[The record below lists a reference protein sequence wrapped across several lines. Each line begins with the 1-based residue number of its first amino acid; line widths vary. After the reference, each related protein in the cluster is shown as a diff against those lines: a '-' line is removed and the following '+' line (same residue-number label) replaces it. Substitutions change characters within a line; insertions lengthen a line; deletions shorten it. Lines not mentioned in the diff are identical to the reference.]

1 MTSTHVIHEIKPVY
15 DKNSR
20 VLLLGTMPSPK
31 SRETGFFYGHPQNRF
46 WKVLAT
52 LFDEPIP
59 ETIEEKCDLCLRH
72 RIALWDVLSSCDI
85 EGASDASIKNAKPN
99 DLAQIL
105 NAAPVQAVFTTGTKA
120 GQLYKKLCEPVTSI
134 PCTVLPSTSPAN
146 SRVSLAELCTTYKQ
160 ALSPYLE
167 FDPKYP
173 VLDVPEVVRLEQSI
187 ASSGTSL
194 YTLMHRAGRFLA
206 YEAKKY
212 LEQKSDYRGPECNRT
227 KNGEPE
233 WSETNH
239 NEPEHGKTASGQNQ
253 FRAIT
258 SNQLHT
264 ATPNQLHTATPTQLY
279 VSILC
284 GHGNNGGDGWVAA
297 VYLAKAGYHVD
308 LISSVSAQK
317 IKAEPA
323 HTTACEIESRIE
335 CIIKRETNYNTECK
349 PEREAEYEIEHEA
362 EYRVERETEY
372 RVERETECK
381 IEYKVEHEA
390 EHETKQEIEHKNKYK
405 VGRKI
410 AASPKNNQT
419 IHLLI
424 NPTNEEVEASLSKAD
439 LIIDAILGT
448 GFSGDT
454 VREPFATWIEL
465 ANQQKVREKA
475 HEKIR
480 DTEHLACST
489 HNARII
495 AADVASG
502 FSAQTGIAAKPCIR
516 ADHTV
521 TMITL
526 KTGLVQ
532 PNAKTYCGTIRV
544 APLADFD
551 L

>member
-1 MTSTHVIHEIKPVY
+1 MTSTHVIHEIEPVY

-46 WKVLAT
+46 WKVLAL
-52 LFDEPIP
+52 LFDEPTP
-59 ETIEEKCDLCLRH
+59 ETIEEKRDLCLRH
-72 RIALWDVLSSCDI
+72 HIALWDVVSSCDI

-105 NAAPVQAVFTTGTKA
+105 NAAPIQAVFTTGTKA
-120 GQLYKKLCEPVTSI
+120 GQLYKKLCEPVTSV

-160 ALSPYLE
+160 ALSPYLDFNPE
-167 FDPKYP
+167 YP
-173 VLDVPEVVRLEQSI
+173 VLDVPEVVRLERSI

-212 LEQKSDYRGPECNRT
+212 FEQKSDCRESDRKITKPKESECNRT
-227 KNGEPE
+227 KHNEFGC
-233 WSETNH
+233 SETNR
-239 NEPEHGKTASGQNQ
+239 NEAERSKTASGQNQ
-253 FRAIT
+253 FPTIK
-258 SNQLHT
+258 
-264 ATPNQLHTATPTQLY
+264 PNQLH

-297 VYLAKAGYHVD
+297 DYLAKAGYHVD
-308 LISSVSAQK
+308 LISSVSAQE

-323 HTTACEIESRIE
+323 HTTACEIEHG
-335 CIIKRETNYNTECK
+335 IKC
-349 PEREAEYEIEHEA
+349 EIEHEA
-362 EYRVERETEY
+362 EY

-390 EHETKQEIEHKNKYK
+390 EHETKQEIENNNKYK
-405 VGRKI
+405 AGRKI
-410 AASPKNNQT
+410 AASPKSKQA

-454 VREPFATWIEL
+454 VREPFSSWIEL

-475 HEKIR
+475 R
-480 DTEHLACST
+480 NTDQPTSNT
-489 HNARII
+489 RNSRII

-502 FSAQTGIAAKPCIR
+502 FSAQTGTAAKPCIV

-532 PNAKTYCGTIRV
+532 PSAKTYCGTIRV
-544 APLADFD
+544 APLAVFD

>member
-1 MTSTHVIHEIKPVY
+1 MTSTHVIHEIEPVY

-46 WKVLAT
+46 WKVLAI
-52 LFDEPIP
+52 LFDEPTP
-59 ETIEEKCDLCLRH
+59 ETVEEKRDLCLRH
-72 RIALWDVLSSCDI
+72 HIALWDVVESCDI

-99 DLAQIL
+99 DLARIL
-105 NAAPVQAVFTTGTKA
+105 NAAPIQAVFTTGTKA

-146 SRVSLAELCTTYKQ
+146 SRVSLPELCTAYKQ

-167 FDPKYP
+167 FDPEYP

-212 LEQKSDYRGPECNRT
+212 LEQESCHRESEHNGTTHNKS
-227 KNGEPE
+227 E
-233 WSETNH
+233 WSETNR
-239 NEPEHGKTASGQNQ
+239 NEPERDEAASDQNQ
-253 FRAIT
+253 F
-258 SNQLHT
+258 HT
-264 ATPNQLHTATPTQLY
+264 PMPNQLH

-297 VYLAKAGYHVD
+297 DYLAKAGYHVD
-308 LISSVSAQK
+308 LISSVSAQE

-323 HTTACEIESRIE
+323 HTTACEIEREIE
-335 CIIKRETNYNTECK
+335 CDIKHEIDCNTE
-349 PEREAEYEIEHEA
+349 REIKCEIE
-362 EYRVERETEY
+362 RDSER
-372 RVERETECK
+372 K
-381 IEYKVEHEA
+381 IKGKA
-390 EHETKQEIEHKNKYK
+390 
-405 VGRKI
+405 GRKTI
-410 AASPKNNQT
+410 TSPKDKQT

-454 VREPFATWIEL
+454 VREPFSTWIEL

-475 HEKIR
+475 R
-480 DTEHLACST
+480 NTDQPTSNT
-489 HNARII
+489 RNSRII

-502 FSAQTGIAAKPCIR
+502 FSAQTGTAAKPCIV

-532 PNAKTYCGTIRV
+532 PSAKTYCGTIRV
-544 APLADFD
+544 APLAVFD

>member
-1 MTSTHVIHEIKPVY
+1 MTSTHVIHEIEPVY

-46 WKVLAT
+46 WKVLAI
-52 LFDEPIP
+52 LFDEPTP
-59 ETIEEKCDLCLRH
+59 ETVEEKRDLCLRH
-72 RIALWDVLSSCDI
+72 HIALWDVVESCDI
-85 EGASDASIKNAKPN
+85 EGSSDASIKNAKPN
-99 DLAQIL
+99 DLARIL
-105 NAAPVQAVFTTGTKA
+105 NAAPIQAVFTTGTKA

-146 SRVSLAELCTTYKQ
+146 SRVSLPELCTAYKQ

-167 FDPKYP
+167 FDPEYP

-212 LEQKSDYRGPECNRT
+212 LEQESCHRESEHNGTTHNKS
-227 KNGEPE
+227 E
-233 WSETNH
+233 WSETNR
-239 NEPEHGKTASGQNQ
+239 NEPERDEAASDQNQ
-253 FRAIT
+253 F
-258 SNQLHT
+258 HT
-264 ATPNQLHTATPTQLY
+264 PMPNQLH

-297 VYLAKAGYHVD
+297 DYLAKAGYHVD
-308 LISSVSAQK
+308 LISSVSAQE

-323 HTTACEIESRIE
+323 HTTACEIEREIE
-335 CIIKRETNYNTECK
+335 CDIKHEIDCNTE
-349 PEREAEYEIEHEA
+349 REIKCEIE
-362 EYRVERETEY
+362 RDSER
-372 RVERETECK
+372 K
-381 IEYKVEHEA
+381 IKGKA
-390 EHETKQEIEHKNKYK
+390 
-405 VGRKI
+405 GRKTI
-410 AASPKNNQT
+410 TSPKSKQA
-419 IHLLI
+419 IRLLI

-454 VREPFATWIEL
+454 VREPFSTWITL
-465 ANQQKVREKA
+465 TNQQKAREEVCNTNPT
-475 HEKIR
+475 HSTR
-480 DTEHLACST
+480 NAC
-489 HNARII
+489 II

-502 FSAQTGIAAKPCIR
+502 FSAQIGTAATPCIV

-544 APLADFD
+544 APLALFD

>member
-15 DKNSR
+15 NKNSR

-46 WKVLAT
+46 WKVLAL
-52 LFDEPIP
+52 LFDEPTP
-59 ETIEEKCDLCLRH
+59 ETIEEKRDLCLRH
-72 RIALWDVLSSCDI
+72 HIALWDVVSSCDI

-105 NAAPVQAVFTTGTKA
+105 NAAPIQAVFTTGTKA
-120 GQLYKKLCEPVTSI
+120 GQLYKKLCEPVTSV

-146 SRVSLAELCTTYKQ
+146 SRVSLSELCTTYKQ
-160 ALSPYLE
+160 ALSPYLDFNPE
-167 FDPKYP
+167 YP
-173 VLDVPEVVRLEQSI
+173 VLDVPEVVRLERSI

-212 LEQKSDYRGPECNRT
+212 FEQKSDCRESDRKITKPKESECNRT
-227 KNGEPE
+227 K
-233 WSETNH
+233 H
-239 NEPEHGKTASGQNQ
+239 NEFGCSEANRNEAERSKTASGQNQ
-253 FRAIT
+253 FPTIK
-258 SNQLHT
+258 
-264 ATPNQLHTATPTQLY
+264 PNQLH

-297 VYLAKAGYHVD
+297 DYLAKAGYHVD
-308 LISSVSAQK
+308 LISSVSAQE

-323 HTTACEIESRIE
+323 HTTACEIEHG
-335 CIIKRETNYNTECK
+335 IKC
-349 PEREAEYEIEHEA
+349 EIEHEA
-362 EYRVERETEY
+362 EY

-390 EHETKQEIEHKNKYK
+390 EHETKQEIEHNSKYK
-405 VGRKI
+405 AGRKI
-410 AASPKNNQT
+410 AASPKSKQT

-454 VREPFATWIEL
+454 VREPFSTWIEL

-475 HEKIR
+475 R
-480 DTEHLACST
+480 NTDQPTSNT
-489 HNARII
+489 RNSRII

-502 FSAQTGIAAKPCIR
+502 FSAQTGTAAKPCIV

-532 PNAKTYCGTIRV
+532 PSAKTYCGTIRV
-544 APLADFD
+544 APLAVFD

>member
-1 MTSTHVIHEIKPVY
+1 MTSTHVIHEIEPVY

-46 WKVLAT
+46 WKVLAL
-52 LFDEPIP
+52 LFDEPTP
-59 ETIEEKCDLCLRH
+59 ETIEEKRDLCLRH
-72 RIALWDVLSSCDI
+72 HIALWDVVSSCDI

-105 NAAPVQAVFTTGTKA
+105 NAAPIQAVFTTGTKA

-146 SRVSLAELCTTYKQ
+146 SRVSLSELCTTYKQ

-167 FDPKYP
+167 FDSKYP

-212 LEQKSDYRGPECNRT
+212 LEQKSDCRESDRNIT
-227 KNGEPE
+227 KPKESDC
-233 WSETNH
+233 SEINH
-239 NEPEHGKTASGQNQ
+239 NEPERSKAASGQNQ
-253 FRAIT
+253 FLTIK
-258 SNQLHT
+258 
-264 ATPNQLHTATPTQLY
+264 PNQLH

-297 VYLAKAGYHVD
+297 DYLAKAGYHVD
-308 LISSVSAQK
+308 LISSVSAQE

-323 HTTACEIESRIE
+323 HTTACEIEHE
-335 CIIKRETNYNTECK
+335 IKC
-349 PEREAEYEIEHEA
+349 EIKH
-362 EYRVERETEY
+362 ETEY
-372 RVERETECK
+372 GVERKAECE
-381 IEYKVEHEA
+381 IDYKVEHKTG
-390 EHETKQEIEHKNKYK
+390 HETKQEIEHKSKYK
-405 VGRKI
+405 AGRKI
-410 AASPKNNQT
+410 AASPKSKQT

-424 NPTNEEVEASLSKAD
+424 NPTNEEVKASLSKAD

-454 VREPFATWIEL
+454 VREPFSTWIEL
-465 ANQQKVREKA
+465 ANQQKVREEV
-475 HEKIR
+475 HEKLHNTDHR
-480 DTEHLACST
+480 TCSIQ
-489 HNARII
+489 NARII

-502 FSAQTGIAAKPCIR
+502 FSAQTGKAAKPCIV

-532 PNAKTYCGTIRV
+532 PSAKTYCGTIRV
-544 APLADFD
+544 APLAVFD

>member
-15 DKNSR
+15 NKNSR

-46 WKVLAT
+46 WKVLAL
-52 LFDEPIP
+52 LFDEPTP
-59 ETIEEKCDLCLRH
+59 ETIEEKRDLCLRH
-72 RIALWDVLSSCDI
+72 HIALWDVVSSCDI

-105 NAAPVQAVFTTGTKA
+105 NAAPIQAVFTTGTKA
-120 GQLYKKLCEPVTSI
+120 GQLYKKLCEPSTSI

-160 ALSPYLE
+160 ALSPYLDFNPE
-167 FDPKYP
+167 YP

-212 LEQKSDYRGPECNRT
+212 LEQKYDCRESDRNIAKPKESECNRT
-227 KNGEPE
+227 KHNEFGC
-233 WSETNH
+233 SETNR
-239 NEPEHGKTASGQNQ
+239 NEAERSKTASGQNQ
-253 FRAIT
+253 FYT
-258 SNQLHT
+258 P
-264 ATPNQLHTATPTQLY
+264 TPNQLH

-297 VYLAKAGYHVD
+297 DYLAKAGYHVD
-308 LISSVSAQK
+308 LISSVSAQE

-323 HTTACEIESRIE
+323 HTTACEIEHG
-335 CIIKRETNYNTECK
+335 IKC
-349 PEREAEYEIEHEA
+349 EIEHE
-362 EYRVERETEY
+362 TE
-372 RVERETECK
+372 
-381 IEYKVEHEA
+381 
-390 EHETKQEIEHKNKYK
+390 
-405 VGRKI
+405 RKI
-410 AASPKNNQT
+410 TASPKNNQT

-502 FSAQTGIAAKPCIR
+502 FSAQTGTAAKPCIR

>member
-1 MTSTHVIHEIKPVY
+1 MTSTHVIHEIEPVY

-46 WKVLAT
+46 WKVLAM
-52 LFDEPIP
+52 LFDEPTP
-59 ETIEEKCDLCLRH
+59 ETVEEKRDLCLRH
-72 RIALWDVLSSCDI
+72 HIALWDVVESCDI

-99 DLAQIL
+99 DLTRIL
-105 NAAPVQAVFTTGTKA
+105 NTAPIQAVFTTGTKA

-146 SRVSLAELCTTYKQ
+146 SRVSLPELYTAYKQ

-212 LEQKSDYRGPECNRT
+212 LEQESCYRESEHNGTTHNKS
-227 KNGEPE
+227 E
-233 WSETNH
+233 WSETNR
-239 NEPEHGKTASGQNQ
+239 NEPERDEAASDQNQ
-253 FRAIT
+253 F
-258 SNQLHT
+258 HT
-264 ATPNQLHTATPTQLY
+264 PMPNQLH

-297 VYLAKAGYHVD
+297 DYLAKAGYHVD
-308 LISSVSAQK
+308 LISSVSAQE

-323 HTTACEIESRIE
+323 HTTACEIEREIE
-335 CIIKRETNYNTECK
+335 CDIKHENDCNTE
-349 PEREAEYEIEHEA
+349 REIKCEIE
-362 EYRVERETEY
+362 RDSERNI
-372 RVERETECK
+372 K
-381 IEYKVEHEA
+381 GKA
-390 EHETKQEIEHKNKYK
+390 
-405 VGRKI
+405 GRKTLT
-410 AASPKNNQT
+410 SPKDKQT
-419 IHLLI
+419 IRLLI
-424 NPTNEEVEASLSKAD
+424 NPSNEEVEASLSKAD

-454 VREPFATWIEL
+454 VREPFSTWITF
-465 ANQQKVREKA
+465 ANQQKARE
-475 HEKIR
+475 EVCNTDPTR
-480 DTEHLACST
+480 STRNAC
-489 HNARII
+489 II

-502 FSAQTGIAAKPCIR
+502 FSAQTGTAATPCIV
-516 ADHTV
+516 ADRTV

-532 PNAKTYCGTIRV
+532 PSAKTYCGTIRV
-544 APLADFD
+544 APLAVFD

>member
-1 MTSTHVIHEIKPVY
+1 MTSTHVIHEIEPVY

-46 WKVLAT
+46 WKVLAL
-52 LFDEPIP
+52 LFDEPTP
-59 ETIEEKCDLCLRH
+59 ETIEEKRDLCLRH
-72 RIALWDVLSSCDI
+72 HIALWDVVSSCDI

-105 NAAPVQAVFTTGTKA
+105 NAAPIQAVFTTGTKA
-120 GQLYKKLCEPVTSI
+120 GQLYKKLCEPATSI

-160 ALSPYLE
+160 ALSPYLDFNPE
-167 FDPKYP
+167 YP
-173 VLDVPEVVRLEQSI
+173 VLDVPEVVRLERSI

-212 LEQKSDYRGPECNRT
+212 FEQKSDCRESDRKIT
-227 KNGEPE
+227 KPKESDR
-233 WSETNH
+233 SEINH
-239 NEPEHGKTASGQNQ
+239 NEPERSKIASRQNQ
-253 FRAIT
+253 FYT
-258 SNQLHT
+258 P
-264 ATPNQLHTATPTQLY
+264 TPNQLH

-297 VYLAKAGYHVD
+297 DYLAKAGYHVD
-308 LISSVSAQK
+308 LISSVSAQE

-323 HTTACEIESRIE
+323 HTTACEIEHG
-335 CIIKRETNYNTECK
+335 IKC
-349 PEREAEYEIEHEA
+349 EIEHEA
-362 EYRVERETEY
+362 EYRVERETE
-372 RVERETECK
+372 CK
-381 IEYKVEHEA
+381 IEHKVEHEA
-390 EHETKQEIEHKNKYK
+390 EHETKQEIEHKSKYK
-405 VGRKI
+405 AGRKI
-410 AASPKNNQT
+410 AASPKSKQT

-454 VREPFATWIEL
+454 VREPFSTWIEL
-465 ANQQKVREKA
+465 TNQQKVREKA
-475 HEKIR
+475 R
-480 DTEHLACST
+480 NTDQPTSNT
-489 HNARII
+489 RNARII

-502 FSAQTGIAAKPCIR
+502 FSAQTGTAAKPCIV

-532 PNAKTYCGTIRV
+532 PSAKTYCGTIRV
-544 APLADFD
+544 APLAVFD

>member
-1 MTSTHVIHEIKPVY
+1 MTSTHVIHEIEPVY

-46 WKVLAT
+46 WKVLAL
-52 LFDEPIP
+52 LFDEPTP
-59 ETIEEKCDLCLRH
+59 ETIKEKRDLCLRH
-72 RIALWDVLSSCDI
+72 HIALWDVVSSCDI

-105 NAAPVQAVFTTGTKA
+105 NVAPIQAVFTTGTKA
-120 GQLYKKLCEPVTSI
+120 GQLYKKLCEPATSI

-160 ALSPYLE
+160 ALSPYLDFNPE
-167 FDPKYP
+167 YP

-212 LEQKSDYRGPECNRT
+212 LEQKYDCRESDRNIAKPKEAEC
-227 KNGEPE
+227 
-233 WSETNH
+233 SEINH
-239 NEPEHGKTASGQNQ
+239 NEPERSKTASGQNQ
-253 FRAIT
+253 FLTIK
-258 SNQLHT
+258 
-264 ATPNQLHTATPTQLY
+264 PNQLH

-297 VYLAKAGYHVD
+297 DYLAKAGYHVD
-308 LISSVSAQK
+308 LISSVSAQE

-323 HTTACEIESRIE
+323 HTTACEIEHE
-335 CIIKRETNYNTECK
+335 IKC
-349 PEREAEYEIEHEA
+349 EIEHEA
-362 EYRVERETEY
+362 EY

-390 EHETKQEIEHKNKYK
+390 KHETKQEIEHKSKYK
-405 VGRKI
+405 AGRKI
-410 AASPKNNQT
+410 AASPKSKQT

-454 VREPFATWIEL
+454 VREPFSTWIEL
-465 ANQQKVREKA
+465 ANQQKVREEV
-475 HEKIR
+475 HEKLHNTDHR
-480 DTEHLACST
+480 TCSIQ
-489 HNARII
+489 NARII

-502 FSAQTGIAAKPCIR
+502 FSAQIGTAATPCIV

-544 APLADFD
+544 APLALFD

>member
-1 MTSTHVIHEIKPVY
+1 MTSTHVTHEIEPVY

-46 WKVLAT
+46 WKVLAL
-52 LFDEPIP
+52 LFDEPAP
-59 ETIEEKCDLCLRH
+59 ETIEEKRDLCLRH

-105 NAAPVQAVFTTGTKA
+105 NTAPIQAVFTTGTKA

-134 PCTVLPSTSPAN
+134 TCTVLPSTSPAN

-160 ALSPYLE
+160 ALSPYLDFNPE
-167 FDPKYP
+167 YP
-173 VLDVPEVVRLEQSI
+173 VLDVPEVVRLEKSI

-194 YTLMHRAGRFLA
+194 YTLMHRAGRSLA

-212 LEQKSDYRGPECNRT
+212 LDQKSDCRESDRNIAKPKESKYNGT
-227 KNGEPE
+227 KHNESGCSEINHHEPE
-233 WSETNH
+233 NS
-239 NEPEHGKTASGQNQ
+239 KTASEQNQ
-253 FRAIT
+253 FLATIPNR
-258 SNQLHT
+258 LH
-264 ATPNQLHTATPTQLY
+264 

-297 VYLAKAGYHVD
+297 DYLAKAGYHVD
-308 LISSVSAQK
+308 LISSVSAQE

-323 HTTACEIESRIE
+323 HTTACEIEHE
-335 CIIKRETNYNTECK
+335 IKCET
-349 PEREAEYEIEHEA
+349 
-362 EYRVERETEY
+362 
-372 RVERETECK
+372 
-381 IEYKVEHEA
+381 
-390 EHETKQEIEHKNKYK
+390 
-405 VGRKI
+405 GRKI
-410 AASPKNNQT
+410 AGSPKNKQT

-424 NPTNEEVEASLSKAD
+424 NPTNEEVETSLSKAD

-454 VREPFATWIEL
+454 VREPFSTWIEL
-465 ANQQKVREKA
+465 ANQQKARE
-475 HEKIR
+475 EVR
-480 DTEHLACST
+480 DTDHLACST
-489 HNARII
+489 RNARII

-502 FSAQTGIAAKPCIR
+502 FSAQTGTAAKPCIM

-532 PNAKTYCGTIRV
+532 PSAKTYCGTIRV
-544 APLADFD
+544 APLAVFTYSPSFS
-551 L
+551 

>member
-15 DKNSR
+15 NKNSR

-46 WKVLAT
+46 WKVLAL
-52 LFDEPIP
+52 LFDEPTP
-59 ETIEEKCDLCLRH
+59 ETIEEKRDLCLRH
-72 RIALWDVLSSCDI
+72 HIALWDVVSSCDI

-105 NAAPVQAVFTTGTKA
+105 NAAPIQAVFTTGTKA
-120 GQLYKKLCEPVTSI
+120 GQLYKKLCEPATSI

-146 SRVSLAELCTTYKQ
+146 SRVSLSELCATYKQ
-160 ALSPYLE
+160 ALSPHLE

-212 LEQKSDYRGPECNRT
+212 LEQKYDCRESDRNIAKPKESDC
-227 KNGEPE
+227 
-233 WSETNH
+233 SEINH
-239 NEPEHGKTASGQNQ
+239 NEPERSKAASGQNQ
-253 FRAIT
+253 FLTIK
-258 SNQLHT
+258 
-264 ATPNQLHTATPTQLY
+264 PNQLH

-297 VYLAKAGYHVD
+297 DYLAKAGYHVD
-308 LISSVSAQK
+308 LISSVSAQE

-323 HTTACEIESRIE
+323 HTTACEIEHE
-335 CIIKRETNYNTECK
+335 IKC
-349 PEREAEYEIEHEA
+349 EIKH
-362 EYRVERETEY
+362 ETEY
-372 RVERETECK
+372 GVERKAECE
-381 IEYKVEHEA
+381 IDYKVEHKTG
-390 EHETKQEIEHKNKYK
+390 HETKQEIERKSKYK
-405 VGRKI
+405 AGRKI
-410 AASPKNNQT
+410 AASPKSKQT

-424 NPTNEEVEASLSKAD
+424 NPTNEEVKASLSKAD

-454 VREPFATWIEL
+454 VREPFSTWIEL

-475 HEKIR
+475 R
-480 DTEHLACST
+480 NTDQPTSNT
-489 HNARII
+489 RNSRII

-502 FSAQTGIAAKPCIR
+502 FSAQTGTAAKPCIV

-532 PNAKTYCGTIRV
+532 PSAKTYCGTIRV
-544 APLADFD
+544 APLAVFD

>member
-1 MTSTHVIHEIKPVY
+1 M
-15 DKNSR
+15 
-20 VLLLGTMPSPK
+20 
-31 SRETGFFYGHPQNRF
+31 
-46 WKVLAT
+46 LAL
-52 LFDEPIP
+52 LFDEPTP
-59 ETIEEKCDLCLRH
+59 ETIEEKRDLCLRH
-72 RIALWDVLSSCDI
+72 HIALWDVVSSCDI

-105 NAAPVQAVFTTGTKA
+105 NAAPIQAVFTTGTKA
-120 GQLYKKLCEPVTSI
+120 GQLYKKLCEPATSI

-160 ALSPYLE
+160 ALSPYLDFNPE
-167 FDPKYP
+167 YP
-173 VLDVPEVVRLEQSI
+173 VLDVPEVVRLERSI

-212 LEQKSDYRGPECNRT
+212 FEQKSDCRESDRKIT
-227 KNGEPE
+227 KPKESDR
-233 WSETNH
+233 SEINH
-239 NEPEHGKTASGQNQ
+239 NEPERSKTASRQNQ
-253 FRAIT
+253 FYT
-258 SNQLHT
+258 P
-264 ATPNQLHTATPTQLY
+264 TPNQLH

-297 VYLAKAGYHVD
+297 DYLAKAGYHVD
-308 LISSVSAQK
+308 LISSVSAQE

-323 HTTACEIESRIE
+323 HTTACEIEREIE
-335 CIIKRETNYNTECK
+335 CDIKHEIDCNTE
-349 PEREAEYEIEHEA
+349 REIKCEIE
-362 EYRVERETEY
+362 RDSER
-372 RVERETECK
+372 K
-381 IEYKVEHEA
+381 IKGKA
-390 EHETKQEIEHKNKYK
+390 
-405 VGRKI
+405 GRKTI
-410 AASPKNNQT
+410 TSPKSKQA

-454 VREPFATWIEL
+454 VREPFSTWIEL

-475 HEKIR
+475 R
-480 DTEHLACST
+480 NTDQPTSNT
-489 HNARII
+489 RNSRII

-502 FSAQTGIAAKPCIR
+502 FSAQTGTAAKPCIV

-532 PNAKTYCGTIRV
+532 PSAKTYCGTIRV
-544 APLADFD
+544 APLAVFD

>member
-1 MTSTHVIHEIKPVY
+1 MTSTHVIHEIEPVY

-46 WKVLAT
+46 WKVLAL
-52 LFDEPIP
+52 LFDEPTP
-59 ETIEEKCDLCLRH
+59 ETIEEKRDLCLRH
-72 RIALWDVLSSCDI
+72 HIALWDVVSSCDI

-105 NAAPVQAVFTTGTKA
+105 NAAPIQAVFTTGTKA
-120 GQLYKKLCEPVTSI
+120 GQLYKKLCEPATSI

-160 ALSPYLE
+160 ALSPYLDFNPE
-167 FDPKYP
+167 YP
-173 VLDVPEVVRLEQSI
+173 VLDVPEVVHLEQSI

-212 LEQKSDYRGPECNRT
+212 FEQKSDCRESDRNIAKPKESEC
-227 KNGEPE
+227 
-233 WSETNH
+233 SEINH
-239 NEPEHGKTASGQNQ
+239 NEPERSKTASGQNQ
-253 FRAIT
+253 FLTIK
-258 SNQLHT
+258 
-264 ATPNQLHTATPTQLY
+264 PNQLH

-297 VYLAKAGYHVD
+297 DYLAKAGYHVD
-308 LISSVSAQK
+308 LISSVSAQE

-323 HTTACEIESRIE
+323 HTTACEIEHE
-335 CIIKRETNYNTECK
+335 IKC
-349 PEREAEYEIEHEA
+349 EIE
-362 EYRVERETEY
+362 RDSER
-372 RVERETECK
+372 K
-381 IEYKVEHEA
+381 IKGKA
-390 EHETKQEIEHKNKYK
+390 
-405 VGRKI
+405 GRKTI
-410 AASPKNNQT
+410 TSPKSKQT

-454 VREPFATWIEL
+454 VREPFSTWIEL
-465 ANQQKVREKA
+465 ANQQKVREEV
-475 HEKIR
+475 HEKLHNTDHR
-480 DTEHLACST
+480 TCSIQ
-489 HNARII
+489 NARII

-502 FSAQTGIAAKPCIR
+502 FSAQTGTAAKPCIV

-532 PNAKTYCGTIRV
+532 PSAKTYCGTIRV
-544 APLADFD
+544 APLAVFD

>member
-1 MTSTHVIHEIKPVY
+1 MTSTHVIHEIEPVY
-15 DKNSR
+15 NKNSR

-46 WKVLAT
+46 WKVLAL
-52 LFDEPIP
+52 LFDEPTP
-59 ETIEEKCDLCLRH
+59 ETIEEKRDLCLRH

-105 NAAPVQAVFTTGTKA
+105 NAAPIQAVFTTGTKA

-146 SRVSLAELCTTYKQ
+146 SRVSLGELCTTYKQ

-212 LEQKSDYRGPECNRT
+212 LEQKSECRKSDRNIAKPKESECSET
-227 KNGEPE
+227 KHNESE
-233 WSETNH
+233 YSETNR

-258 SNQLHT
+258 SNQLHIT
-264 ATPNQLHTATPTQLY
+264 TPNQLHTATLTQLY

-323 HTTACEIESRIE
+323 HTTA
-335 CIIKRETNYNTECK
+335 
-349 PEREAEYEIEHEA
+349 YEIEHGIKCE
-362 EYRVERETEY
+362 
-372 RVERETECK
+372 
-381 IEYKVEHEA
+381 I
-390 EHETKQEIEHKNKYK
+390 EHETE
-405 VGRKI
+405 RKI
-410 AASPKNNQT
+410 TASPKSNQT

-448 GFSGDT
+448 GFSGDA

-465 ANQQKVREKA
+465 ANQQKAREKVN
-475 HEKIR
+475 EKIR

-502 FSAQTGIAAKPCIR
+502 FSAQTGTAAKPCIR

>member
-46 WKVLAT
+46 WKVLAL
-52 LFDEPIP
+52 LFDEPTP
-59 ETIEEKCDLCLRH
+59 ETIEEKRDLCLRH
-72 RIALWDVLSSCDI
+72 HIALWDVVSSCDI

-105 NAAPVQAVFTTGTKA
+105 NAAPIQAVFTTGTKA

-146 SRVSLAELCTTYKQ
+146 SRVSLSELCATYKQ

-212 LEQKSDYRGPECNRT
+212 LEQKYDCRESDRNIAKPKESDR
-227 KNGEPE
+227 
-233 WSETNH
+233 SEINH
-239 NEPEHGKTASGQNQ
+239 NEPERSKAASGQNQ
-253 FRAIT
+253 FYT
-258 SNQLHT
+258 P
-264 ATPNQLHTATPTQLY
+264 TPNQLH

-297 VYLAKAGYHVD
+297 DYLAKAGYHVD
-308 LISSVSAQK
+308 LISSVSAQE

-323 HTTACEIESRIE
+323 HTTACEIEHG
-335 CIIKRETNYNTECK
+335 IKC
-349 PEREAEYEIEHEA
+349 EIEHEA
-362 EYRVERETEY
+362 EY

-390 EHETKQEIEHKNKYK
+390 EHETKQEIEHKSKYK
-405 VGRKI
+405 AGRKI
-410 AASPKNNQT
+410 AASPKSKQT

-454 VREPFATWIEL
+454 VREPFSTWIEL

-475 HEKIR
+475 R
-480 DTEHLACST
+480 NTDQPTSNT
-489 HNARII
+489 RNSRII

-502 FSAQTGIAAKPCIR
+502 FSAQTGTAAKPCIV

-532 PNAKTYCGTIRV
+532 PSAKTYCGTIRV
-544 APLADFD
+544 APLAVFD

>member
-1 MTSTHVIHEIKPVY
+1 MTSTHVIHEIEPVY

-46 WKVLAT
+46 WKVLAL
-52 LFDEPIP
+52 LFDEPTP
-59 ETIEEKCDLCLRH
+59 ETIEEKRDLCLRH
-72 RIALWDVLSSCDI
+72 HIALWDVVSSCDI

-105 NAAPVQAVFTTGTKA
+105 NAAPIQAVFTTGTKA

-146 SRVSLAELCTTYKQ
+146 SRVSLSELCATYKQ

-212 LEQKSDYRGPECNRT
+212 LEQKYDCRESDRNIAKPKESEC
-227 KNGEPE
+227 
-233 WSETNH
+233 SEINH
-239 NEPEHGKTASGQNQ
+239 NEPERSKTASGQNQ
-253 FRAIT
+253 FLTIK
-258 SNQLHT
+258 
-264 ATPNQLHTATPTQLY
+264 PNQLH

-297 VYLAKAGYHVD
+297 DYLAKAGYHVD
-308 LISSVSAQK
+308 LISSVSAQE

-323 HTTACEIESRIE
+323 HTTACEIEHE
-335 CIIKRETNYNTECK
+335 IKC
-349 PEREAEYEIEHEA
+349 EIEHEA
-362 EYRVERETEY
+362 EY

-390 EHETKQEIEHKNKYK
+390 KHETKQEIEHKSKYK
-405 VGRKI
+405 AGRKI
-410 AASPKNNQT
+410 AASPKSKQT

-454 VREPFATWIEL
+454 VREPFSTWIEL
-465 ANQQKVREKA
+465 ANQQKVREEV
-475 HEKIR
+475 HEKLHNTDHR
-480 DTEHLACST
+480 TCSIQ
-489 HNARII
+489 NERII

-502 FSAQTGIAAKPCIR
+502 FSAQTGTAAKPCIV

-532 PNAKTYCGTIRV
+532 PSAKTYCGTIRV
-544 APLADFD
+544 APLAVFD

>member
-1 MTSTHVIHEIKPVY
+1 MTSTHVIHEIEPVY

-46 WKVLAT
+46 WKVLAI
-52 LFDEPIP
+52 LFDEPTP
-59 ETIEEKCDLCLRH
+59 ETVEEKRDLCLRH
-72 RIALWDVLSSCDI
+72 RIALWDVVESCDI

-99 DLAQIL
+99 DLARIL
-105 NAAPVQAVFTTGTKA
+105 NTAPIQAVFTTGTKA

-146 SRVSLAELCTTYKQ
+146 SRISLSELCMAYKQ

-167 FDPKYP
+167 FGPEYP
-173 VLDVPEVVRLEQSI
+173 VLNVPEVVRLEQSI

-212 LEQKSDYRGPECNRT
+212 LDQKSDCRESDRNIAKPKESECNET
-227 KNGEPE
+227 THNESGCSEINHHEPE
-233 WSETNH
+233 NS
-239 NEPEHGKTASGQNQ
+239 KTASEQNQ
-253 FRAIT
+253 FRT
-258 SNQLHT
+258 LM
-264 ATPNQLHTATPTQLY
+264 PNQLH

-297 VYLAKAGYHVD
+297 DYLAKAGYHVD
-308 LISSVSAQK
+308 LISSVSAQE

-323 HTTACEIESRIE
+323 HATACEIE
-335 CIIKRETNYNTECK
+335 
-349 PEREAEYEIEHEA
+349 
-362 EYRVERETEY
+362 
-372 RVERETECK
+372 
-381 IEYKVEHEA
+381 
-390 EHETKQEIEHKNKYK
+390 QEIECET
-405 VGRKI
+405 GRKTTT
-410 AASPKNNQT
+410 SPKNKQT
-419 IHLLI
+419 IRLLI

-454 VREPFATWIEL
+454 VREPFSTWITL
-465 ANQQKVREKA
+465 ANQQKAREEVCNTDPA
-475 HEKIR
+475 R
-480 DTEHLACST
+480 STRNAC
-489 HNARII
+489 II

-502 FSAQTGIAAKPCIR
+502 FSAQTGTAATPCIV
-516 ADHTV
+516 ADQTV

-532 PNAKTYCGTIRV
+532 PSAKTYCGTIRV
-544 APLADFD
+544 APLAVFD

>member
-1 MTSTHVIHEIKPVY
+1 MTSTHVIHEIEPVY

-46 WKVLAT
+46 WKVLAL
-52 LFDEPIP
+52 LFDEPTP
-59 ETIEEKCDLCLRH
+59 ETIEEKRDLCLRH
-72 RIALWDVLSSCDI
+72 HIALWDVVSSCDI

-105 NAAPVQAVFTTGTKA
+105 NAAPIQAVFTTGTKA

-146 SRVSLAELCTTYKQ
+146 SRVSLSELCTTYKQ

-212 LEQKSDYRGPECNRT
+212 LEQKSDCRESDRNIT
-227 KNGEPE
+227 KPKESDC
-233 WSETNH
+233 SEINH
-239 NEPEHGKTASGQNQ
+239 NEPERSKAASGQNQ
-253 FRAIT
+253 FLTIK
-258 SNQLHT
+258 
-264 ATPNQLHTATPTQLY
+264 PNQLH

-297 VYLAKAGYHVD
+297 DYLAKAGYHVD
-308 LISSVSAQK
+308 LISSVSAQE

-323 HTTACEIESRIE
+323 HTTACEIEHE
-335 CIIKRETNYNTECK
+335 IKC
-349 PEREAEYEIEHEA
+349 EIKH
-362 EYRVERETEY
+362 ETEY
-372 RVERETECK
+372 GVERKAECE
-381 IEYKVEHEA
+381 IDYKVEHKTG
-390 EHETKQEIEHKNKYK
+390 HETKQEIEHKSKYK
-405 VGRKI
+405 AGRKI
-410 AASPKNNQT
+410 AASPKSKQT

-424 NPTNEEVEASLSKAD
+424 NPTNEEVKASLSKAD

-454 VREPFATWIEL
+454 VREPFSTWIEL
-465 ANQQKVREKA
+465 ANQQKVREEV
-475 HEKIR
+475 HEKLHNTDHR
-480 DTEHLACST
+480 TCSIQ
-489 HNARII
+489 NARII

-502 FSAQTGIAAKPCIR
+502 FSAQTGKAAKPCIV

-532 PNAKTYCGTIRV
+532 PSAKTYCGTIRV
-544 APLADFD
+544 APLAVFD

>member
-1 MTSTHVIHEIKPVY
+1 MTSTHVIHEIEPVY

-46 WKVLAT
+46 WKVLAL
-52 LFDEPIP
+52 LFDEPTP
-59 ETIEEKCDLCLRH
+59 ETIEEKRDLCLRH
-72 RIALWDVLSSCDI
+72 HIALWDVVSSCDI

-105 NAAPVQAVFTTGTKA
+105 NAAPIQAVFTTGTKA
-120 GQLYKKLCEPVTSI
+120 GQLYKKLCEPATSI

-146 SRVSLAELCTTYKQ
+146 SRVSLSELCTTYKQ
-160 ALSPYLE
+160 ALSPYLDFNPE
-167 FDPKYP
+167 YP
-173 VLDVPEVVRLEQSI
+173 VLDVPEVVRLERSI

-212 LEQKSDYRGPECNRT
+212 FEQKSDCRESDRKITKPKESECNRT
-227 KNGEPE
+227 KHNEFGC
-233 WSETNH
+233 SETNR
-239 NEPEHGKTASGQNQ
+239 NEAERSKTASGQNQ
-253 FRAIT
+253 FPTIK
-258 SNQLHT
+258 
-264 ATPNQLHTATPTQLY
+264 PNQLH

-297 VYLAKAGYHVD
+297 DYLAKAGYHVD
-308 LISSVSAQK
+308 LISSVSAQE

-323 HTTACEIESRIE
+323 HATACEIEHG
-335 CIIKRETNYNTECK
+335 IKC
-349 PEREAEYEIEHEA
+349 EIEHEA
-362 EYRVERETEY
+362 EY

-390 EHETKQEIEHKNKYK
+390 EHETKQEIEHKSKYK
-405 VGRKI
+405 AGRKI
-410 AASPKNNQT
+410 AASPKSKQT

-454 VREPFATWIEL
+454 VREPFSTWIEL

-475 HEKIR
+475 R
-480 DTEHLACST
+480 NTDQPTSNT
-489 HNARII
+489 RNSRII

-502 FSAQTGIAAKPCIR
+502 FSAQTGTAAKPCIV

-532 PNAKTYCGTIRV
+532 PSAKTYCGTIRV
-544 APLADFD
+544 APLAVFD

>member
-1 MTSTHVIHEIKPVY
+1 MTSTHVIHEIEPVY

-46 WKVLAT
+46 WKVLAI
-52 LFDEPIP
+52 LFDEPTP
-59 ETIEEKCDLCLRH
+59 ETVEEKRDLCLRH
-72 RIALWDVLSSCDI
+72 HIALWDVVESCDI

-105 NAAPVQAVFTTGTKA
+105 NAAPIQAVFTTGTKA

-146 SRVSLAELCTTYKQ
+146 SRVSLSELCATYKQ

-212 LEQKSDYRGPECNRT
+212 LEQKSDCRESDRNIT
-227 KNGEPE
+227 KPKESDC
-233 WSETNH
+233 SEINH
-239 NEPEHGKTASGQNQ
+239 NEPERSKAASGQNQ
-253 FRAIT
+253 FLAIK
-258 SNQLHT
+258 
-264 ATPNQLHTATPTQLY
+264 PNQLH

-297 VYLAKAGYHVD
+297 DYLAKAGYHVD
-308 LISSVSAQK
+308 LISSVSAQE

-323 HTTACEIESRIE
+323 HTTACEIEHE
-335 CIIKRETNYNTECK
+335 IKC
-349 PEREAEYEIEHEA
+349 EIEHEA
-362 EYRVERETEY
+362 EY

-390 EHETKQEIEHKNKYK
+390 EHETKQEIEHKSKYK
-405 VGRKI
+405 AERKI
-410 AASPKNNQT
+410 AASPKSKQT

-454 VREPFATWIEL
+454 VREPFSTWIEL
-465 ANQQKVREKA
+465 ANQQKVREEV
-475 HEKIR
+475 HEKLHNTDHR
-480 DTEHLACST
+480 TCSIQ
-489 HNARII
+489 NARII

-502 FSAQTGIAAKPCIR
+502 FSAQTGTAAKPCIV

-532 PNAKTYCGTIRV
+532 PSAKTYCGSIRV
-544 APLADFD
+544 APLAVFD

>member
-15 DKNSR
+15 NKNSR

-46 WKVLAT
+46 WKVLAL
-52 LFDEPIP
+52 LFDEPTP
-59 ETIEEKCDLCLRH
+59 ETIEEKRDLCLRH
-72 RIALWDVLSSCDI
+72 HIALWDVVSSCDI

-105 NAAPVQAVFTTGTKA
+105 NAAPIQAVFTTGTKA
-120 GQLYKKLCEPVTSI
+120 GQLYKKLCEPATSI

-160 ALSPYLE
+160 ALSPYLDFNPE
-167 FDPKYP
+167 YP

-212 LEQKSDYRGPECNRT
+212 FEQAYDCRESDRNIAKPKESECNRT
-227 KNGEPE
+227 KHNEFGC
-233 WSETNH
+233 SETNR
-239 NEPEHGKTASGQNQ
+239 NEAERSKTASGQNQ
-253 FRAIT
+253 FLTIK
-258 SNQLHT
+258 
-264 ATPNQLHTATPTQLY
+264 PNQLH

-297 VYLAKAGYHVD
+297 DYLAKAGYHVD
-308 LISSVSAQK
+308 LISSVSAQE

-323 HTTACEIESRIE
+323 HTTACEIEHE
-335 CIIKRETNYNTECK
+335 IKC
-349 PEREAEYEIEHEA
+349 EIEHEA
-362 EYRVERETEY
+362 EY

-390 EHETKQEIEHKNKYK
+390 EHETKQEIEHKSKYK
-405 VGRKI
+405 TGRKI
-410 AASPKNNQT
+410 AASPKSKQT

-454 VREPFATWIEL
+454 VREPFSTWIEL
-465 ANQQKVREKA
+465 ANQQKVRDKA
-475 HEKIR
+475 R
-480 DTEHLACST
+480 NTDQPTSNT
-489 HNARII
+489 RNARII

-502 FSAQTGIAAKPCIR
+502 FSAQTGTAAKPCIV

-532 PNAKTYCGTIRV
+532 PSAKTYCGTIRV
-544 APLADFD
+544 APLAVFD

>member
-1 MTSTHVIHEIKPVY
+1 MTSTHVIHEIEPVY

-46 WKVLAT
+46 WKVLAL
-52 LFDEPIP
+52 LFDEPTP
-59 ETIEEKCDLCLRH
+59 ETIEEKRDLCLRH
-72 RIALWDVLSSCDI
+72 HIALWDVVSSCDI

-105 NAAPVQAVFTTGTKA
+105 NAAPIQAVFTTGTKA

-146 SRVSLAELCTTYKQ
+146 SRVSLSELCTTYKQ

-212 LEQKSDYRGPECNRT
+212 LEQKSDCRESDRNIT
-227 KNGEPE
+227 KPKESDC
-233 WSETNH
+233 SEINH
-239 NEPEHGKTASGQNQ
+239 NELERSKAASGQNQ
-253 FRAIT
+253 FLTIK
-258 SNQLHT
+258 
-264 ATPNQLHTATPTQLY
+264 PNQLH

-297 VYLAKAGYHVD
+297 DYLAKAGYHVD
-308 LISSVSAQK
+308 LISSVSAQE

-323 HTTACEIESRIE
+323 HTTACEIEHE
-335 CIIKRETNYNTECK
+335 IKC
-349 PEREAEYEIEHEA
+349 EIKH
-362 EYRVERETEY
+362 ETEY
-372 RVERETECK
+372 GVERKAECE
-381 IEYKVEHEA
+381 IDYKVEHKTG
-390 EHETKQEIEHKNKYK
+390 HETKQEIEHKSKYK
-405 VGRKI
+405 AGRKI
-410 AASPKNNQT
+410 AASPKSKQT

-424 NPTNEEVEASLSKAD
+424 NPTNEEVKASLSKAD

-454 VREPFATWIEL
+454 VREPFSTWIEL
-465 ANQQKVREKA
+465 ANQQKVREEV
-475 HEKIR
+475 HEKLHNTDHR
-480 DTEHLACST
+480 TCSIQ
-489 HNARII
+489 NARII

-502 FSAQTGIAAKPCIR
+502 FSAQTGKAAKPCIV

-532 PNAKTYCGTIRV
+532 PSAKTYCGTIRV
-544 APLADFD
+544 APLAVFD

>member
-52 LFDEPIP
+52 LFDEPIS

-105 NAAPVQAVFTTGTKA
+105 NAAPIQAVFTTGTKA

-146 SRVSLAELCTTYKQ
+146 SRVSLGELCTTYKQ
-160 ALSPYLE
+160 ALSRYLE

-212 LEQKSDYRGPECNRT
+212 LEQESECRKSDRNIAKPKESECSET
-227 KNGEPE
+227 KHNESE
-233 WSETNH
+233 YSETNRS
-239 NEPEHGKTASGQNQ
+239 EPEHSKTASGQNQ
-253 FRAIT
+253 FRATTPNLLYIT
-258 SNQLHT
+258 
-264 ATPNQLHTATPTQLY
+264 TPNQLHTATPTQLY

-284 GHGNNGGDGWVAA
+284 GHGNNGGDGWVVAD
-297 VYLAKAGYHVD
+297 YLAKAGYHVD
-308 LISSVSAQK
+308 LISSVSAQE

-323 HTTACEIESRIE
+323 HTTACEIEHG
-335 CIIKRETNYNTECK
+335 IKC
-349 PEREAEYEIEHEA
+349 EIEHEA
-362 EYRVERETEY
+362 E
-372 RVERETECK
+372 
-381 IEYKVEHEA
+381 
-390 EHETKQEIEHKNKYK
+390 
-405 VGRKI
+405 RKI

-502 FSAQTGIAAKPCIR
+502 FSAQTGTAAKPCIR

>member
-15 DKNSR
+15 NKNSR
-20 VLLLGTMPSPK
+20 ILLLGTMPSPK

-46 WKVLAT
+46 WKVLAL
-52 LFDEPIP
+52 LFDEPTP
-59 ETIEEKCDLCLRH
+59 ETIKEKRDLCLRH
-72 RIALWDVLSSCDI
+72 HIALWDVVSSCDI

-105 NAAPVQAVFTTGTKA
+105 NVAPIQAVFTTGTKA
-120 GQLYKKLCEPVTSI
+120 GQLYKKLCEPATSI

-160 ALSPYLE
+160 ALSPYLDFNPE
-167 FDPKYP
+167 YP

-212 LEQKSDYRGPECNRT
+212 LEQKSDCRESDRNIT
-227 KNGEPE
+227 KPKESDC
-233 WSETNH
+233 SEINH
-239 NEPEHGKTASGQNQ
+239 NEPERSKAASGQNQ
-253 FRAIT
+253 FLTIK
-258 SNQLHT
+258 
-264 ATPNQLHTATPTQLY
+264 PNQLH

-297 VYLAKAGYHVD
+297 DYLAKAGYHVD
-308 LISSVSAQK
+308 LISSVSAQE

-323 HTTACEIESRIE
+323 HTTACEIEHE
-335 CIIKRETNYNTECK
+335 IKC
-349 PEREAEYEIEHEA
+349 EIKH
-362 EYRVERETEY
+362 ETEY
-372 RVERETECK
+372 GVERKAECE
-381 IEYKVEHEA
+381 IDYKVEHKTG
-390 EHETKQEIEHKNKYK
+390 HETKQEIERKSKYK
-405 VGRKI
+405 AGRKI
-410 AASPKNNQT
+410 AASPKSKQT

-424 NPTNEEVEASLSKAD
+424 NPTNEEVKASLSKAD

-454 VREPFATWIEL
+454 VREPFSTWIEL

-475 HEKIR
+475 R
-480 DTEHLACST
+480 NTDQPTSNT
-489 HNARII
+489 RNSRII

-502 FSAQTGIAAKPCIR
+502 FSAQTGTAAKPCIV

-532 PNAKTYCGTIRV
+532 PSAKTYCGTIRV
-544 APLADFD
+544 APLAVFD

>member
-15 DKNSR
+15 NKNSR
-20 VLLLGTMPSPK
+20 ILLLGTMPSPK

-46 WKVLAT
+46 WKVLAL
-52 LFDEPIP
+52 LFDEPTP
-59 ETIEEKCDLCLRH
+59 ETIKEKRDLCLRH
-72 RIALWDVLSSCDI
+72 HIALWDVVSSCDI

-105 NAAPVQAVFTTGTKA
+105 NVAPIQAVFTTGTKA
-120 GQLYKKLCEPVTSI
+120 GQLYKKLCEPATSI

-160 ALSPYLE
+160 ALSPYLDFNPE
-167 FDPKYP
+167 YP

-212 LEQKSDYRGPECNRT
+212 LEQKYDCRESDRNIAKPKETEC
-227 KNGEPE
+227 
-233 WSETNH
+233 SEINH
-239 NEPEHGKTASGQNQ
+239 NEPERSKAASGQNQ
-253 FRAIT
+253 FLTIK
-258 SNQLHT
+258 
-264 ATPNQLHTATPTQLY
+264 PNQLH

-297 VYLAKAGYHVD
+297 DYLAKAGYHVD
-308 LISSVSAQK
+308 LISSVSAQE

-323 HTTACEIESRIE
+323 HTTACEIEHG
-335 CIIKRETNYNTECK
+335 IKC
-349 PEREAEYEIEHEA
+349 EIEHEA
-362 EYRVERETEY
+362 EY

-390 EHETKQEIEHKNKYK
+390 EHETKQEIEHKSKYK
-405 VGRKI
+405 AGRKI
-410 AASPKNNQT
+410 AASPKSKQT

-454 VREPFATWIEL
+454 VREPFSTWIEL
-465 ANQQKVREKA
+465 ANQQKVREEV
-475 HEKIR
+475 HEKLHNTDHR
-480 DTEHLACST
+480 TCSIQ
-489 HNARII
+489 NARII

-502 FSAQTGIAAKPCIR
+502 FSAQTGTAAKPCIV

-532 PNAKTYCGTIRV
+532 PSAKTYCGTIRV
-544 APLADFD
+544 APLAVFD

>member
-1 MTSTHVIHEIKPVY
+1 MTSTHVIHEIEPVY

-46 WKVLAT
+46 WKVLAL
-52 LFDEPIP
+52 LFDEPTP
-59 ETIEEKCDLCLRH
+59 ETIEEKRDLCLRH
-72 RIALWDVLSSCDI
+72 HIALWDVVSSCDI

-105 NAAPVQAVFTTGTKA
+105 NAAPIQAVFTTGTKA

-146 SRVSLAELCTTYKQ
+146 SRVSLSELCATYKQ

-212 LEQKSDYRGPECNRT
+212 LEQKSDCRESDRNIT
-227 KNGEPE
+227 KPKESDC
-233 WSETNH
+233 SEINH
-239 NEPEHGKTASGQNQ
+239 NEPERSKAASGQNQ
-253 FRAIT
+253 FLTIK
-258 SNQLHT
+258 
-264 ATPNQLHTATPTQLY
+264 PNQLH

-297 VYLAKAGYHVD
+297 DYLAKAGYHVD
-308 LISSVSAQK
+308 LISSVSAQE

-323 HTTACEIESRIE
+323 HTTACEIEHE
-335 CIIKRETNYNTECK
+335 IKC
-349 PEREAEYEIEHEA
+349 EIKH
-362 EYRVERETEY
+362 ETEY
-372 RVERETECK
+372 GVERKAECE
-381 IEYKVEHEA
+381 IDYKVEHKTG
-390 EHETKQEIEHKNKYK
+390 HETKQEIERKSKYK
-405 VGRKI
+405 AGRKI
-410 AASPKNNQT
+410 AASPKSKQT

-424 NPTNEEVEASLSKAD
+424 NPTNEEVKASLSKAD

-454 VREPFATWIEL
+454 VREPFSTWIEL

-475 HEKIR
+475 R
-480 DTEHLACST
+480 NTDQPTSNT
-489 HNARII
+489 RNSRII

-502 FSAQTGIAAKPCIR
+502 FSAQTGTAAKPCIV

-532 PNAKTYCGTIRV
+532 PSAKTYCGTIRV
-544 APLADFD
+544 APLAVFD

>member
-15 DKNSR
+15 NKNSR

-46 WKVLAT
+46 WKVLAL
-52 LFDEPIP
+52 LFDEPTP
-59 ETIEEKCDLCLRH
+59 ETIEEKRDLCLRH
-72 RIALWDVLSSCDI
+72 HIALWDVVSSCDI

-105 NAAPVQAVFTTGTKA
+105 NVAPIQAVFTTGTKA
-120 GQLYKKLCEPVTSI
+120 GQLYKKLCEPATSI

-160 ALSPYLE
+160 ALSPYLDFNPE
-167 FDPKYP
+167 YP

-212 LEQKSDYRGPECNRT
+212 LEQKYDCRESDRNIAKPKESECNRT
-227 KNGEPE
+227 KHNEFGC
-233 WSETNH
+233 SETNR
-239 NEPEHGKTASGQNQ
+239 NEAERSKTASGQNQ
-253 FRAIT
+253 FPTIK
-258 SNQLHT
+258 
-264 ATPNQLHTATPTQLY
+264 PNQLH

-297 VYLAKAGYHVD
+297 DYLAKAGYHVD
-308 LISSVSAQK
+308 LISSVSAQE

-323 HTTACEIESRIE
+323 HTTACEIEHE
-335 CIIKRETNYNTECK
+335 IKC
-349 PEREAEYEIEHEA
+349 EI
-362 EYRVERETEY
+362 
-372 RVERETECK
+372 K
-381 IEYKVEHEA
+381 
-390 EHETKQEIEHKNKYK
+390 HETKQEIERKSKYK
-405 VGRKI
+405 AGRKI
-410 AASPKNNQT
+410 AASPKSKRT

-424 NPTNEEVEASLSKAD
+424 NPTNEEVKASLSKAD

-454 VREPFATWIEL
+454 VREPFSTWIEL
-465 ANQQKVREKA
+465 ANQQKAREKA
-475 HEKIR
+475 R
-480 DTEHLACST
+480 NTDQPTSNT
-489 HNARII
+489 RNSRII

-502 FSAQTGIAAKPCIR
+502 FSAQTGTAAKPCIV

-532 PNAKTYCGTIRV
+532 PSAKTYCGTIRV
-544 APLADFD
+544 APLAVFD

>member
-1 MTSTHVIHEIKPVY
+1 MTSTHVIHEIEPVY

-46 WKVLAT
+46 WKVLAL
-52 LFDEPIP
+52 LFDEPTP
-59 ETIEEKCDLCLRH
+59 ETIEEKRDLCLRH
-72 RIALWDVLSSCDI
+72 HIALWDVVSSCDI

-105 NAAPVQAVFTTGTKA
+105 NAAPIQAVFTTGTKA

-146 SRVSLAELCTTYKQ
+146 SRVSLSELCATYKQ

-173 VLDVPEVVRLEQSI
+173 VLDIPEVVRLEQSI

-212 LEQKSDYRGPECNRT
+212 LEQKYDCRESDRNIAKPKESEC
-227 KNGEPE
+227 
-233 WSETNH
+233 SEINH
-239 NEPEHGKTASGQNQ
+239 NEPERSKAASGQNQ
-253 FRAIT
+253 FLTIK
-258 SNQLHT
+258 
-264 ATPNQLHTATPTQLY
+264 PNQLH

-297 VYLAKAGYHVD
+297 DYLAKAGYHVD
-308 LISSVSAQK
+308 LISSVSAQE

-323 HTTACEIESRIE
+323 HTTACEIEHEIE
-335 CIIKRETNYNTECK
+335 CEIK
-349 PEREAEYEIEHEA
+349 H
-362 EYRVERETEY
+362 ETEY
-372 RVERETECK
+372 GVERKAECE
-381 IEYKVEHEA
+381 IDYKVEHKTG
-390 EHETKQEIEHKNKYK
+390 HETKQEIEHKSKYK
-405 VGRKI
+405 AGRKI
-410 AASPKNNQT
+410 AASPKSKQT

-424 NPTNEEVEASLSKAD
+424 NPTNEEVKASLSKAD

-454 VREPFATWIEL
+454 VREPFSTWIEL

-475 HEKIR
+475 R
-480 DTEHLACST
+480 NTDQPTSNT
-489 HNARII
+489 RNSRII

-502 FSAQTGIAAKPCIR
+502 FSAQTGTAAKPCIV

-532 PNAKTYCGTIRV
+532 PSAKTYCGTIRV
-544 APLADFD
+544 APLAVFD

>member
-15 DKNSR
+15 NKNSR

-46 WKVLAT
+46 WKVLAL
-52 LFDEPIP
+52 LFDEPTP
-59 ETIEEKCDLCLRH
+59 ETIEEKRDLCLRH
-72 RIALWDVLSSCDI
+72 HIALWDVVSSCDI

-105 NAAPVQAVFTTGTKA
+105 NAAPIQAVFTTGTKA

-146 SRVSLAELCTTYKQ
+146 SRVSLSELCATYKQ
-160 ALSPYLE
+160 ALSPYLDFNPE
-167 FDPKYP
+167 YP
-173 VLDVPEVVRLEQSI
+173 VLDVPEVVRLERSI

-212 LEQKSDYRGPECNRT
+212 LEQKYDCRESDRNIT
-227 KNGEPE
+227 KPKESDC
-233 WSETNH
+233 SEINH
-239 NEPEHGKTASGQNQ
+239 NEPERSKAASRQNQ
-253 FRAIT
+253 FYTPTA
-258 SNQLHT
+258 NQLH
-264 ATPNQLHTATPTQLY
+264 

-297 VYLAKAGYHVD
+297 DYLAKAGYHVD
-308 LISSVSAQK
+308 LISSVSAQE

-323 HTTACEIESRIE
+323 HTTACEIEHG
-335 CIIKRETNYNTECK
+335 IKC
-349 PEREAEYEIEHEA
+349 EIEHDS
-362 EYRVERETEY
+362 ER
-372 RVERETECK
+372 K
-381 IEYKVEHEA
+381 IKGKA
-390 EHETKQEIEHKNKYK
+390 
-405 VGRKI
+405 GRKTI
-410 AASPKNNQT
+410 TSPKSKQA
-419 IHLLI
+419 IRLLI

-454 VREPFATWIEL
+454 VREPFSTWITL
-465 ANQQKVREKA
+465 TNQQKAREEVCNTNPT
-475 HEKIR
+475 HSTR
-480 DTEHLACST
+480 NAC
-489 HNARII
+489 II

-502 FSAQTGIAAKPCIR
+502 FSAQIGTAATPCIV

-544 APLADFD
+544 APLALFD

>member
-15 DKNSR
+15 NKNSR

-46 WKVLAT
+46 WKVLAL
-52 LFDEPIP
+52 LFDEPTP
-59 ETIEEKCDLCLRH
+59 ETIEEKRDLCLRH
-72 RIALWDVLSSCDI
+72 HIALWDVVSSCDI

-105 NAAPVQAVFTTGTKA
+105 NAAPIQAVFTTGTKA
-120 GQLYKKLCEPVTSI
+120 GQLYKKLCESATSI

-160 ALSPYLE
+160 ALSPYLDFNPE
-167 FDPKYP
+167 YP

-212 LEQKSDYRGPECNRT
+212 LEQKYDCRESDRNIAKPKESECNRT
-227 KNGEPE
+227 KHNEFGC
-233 WSETNH
+233 SETNR
-239 NEPEHGKTASGQNQ
+239 NEAERSKTASGQNQ
-253 FRAIT
+253 FYT
-258 SNQLHT
+258 P
-264 ATPNQLHTATPTQLY
+264 TPNQLH

-297 VYLAKAGYHVD
+297 DYLAKAGYHID
-308 LISSVSAQK
+308 LISSVSAQE

-323 HTTACEIESRIE
+323 HTTACEIEHG
-335 CIIKRETNYNTECK
+335 IKC
-349 PEREAEYEIEHEA
+349 EIEHEA
-362 EYRVERETEY
+362 EY

-390 EHETKQEIEHKNKYK
+390 EHETKQEIEHKSKYK
-405 VGRKI
+405 AGRKI
-410 AASPKNNQT
+410 AASPKSKQT

-454 VREPFATWIEL
+454 VREPFSTWIEL

-475 HEKIR
+475 R
-480 DTEHLACST
+480 NTDQPTSNT
-489 HNARII
+489 RNSRII

-502 FSAQTGIAAKPCIR
+502 FSAQTGTAAKPCIV

-532 PNAKTYCGTIRV
+532 PSAKTYCGTIRV
-544 APLADFD
+544 APLAVFD

>member
-1 MTSTHVIHEIKPVY
+1 MTSTHVIHEIEPVY

-46 WKVLAT
+46 WKVLAL
-52 LFDEPIP
+52 LFDEPTP
-59 ETIEEKCDLCLRH
+59 ETIEEKRDLCLRH
-72 RIALWDVLSSCDI
+72 HIALWDVVSSCDI

-105 NAAPVQAVFTTGTKA
+105 NAAPIQAVFTTGTKA
-120 GQLYKKLCEPVTSI
+120 GQLYKKLCEPATSI

-160 ALSPYLE
+160 ALSPYLDFNPE
-167 FDPKYP
+167 YP
-173 VLDVPEVVRLEQSI
+173 VLDVPEVARLEQSI

-212 LEQKSDYRGPECNRT
+212 LEQKSDCRESDRNIAKPKESDR
-227 KNGEPE
+227 
-233 WSETNH
+233 SEINH
-239 NEPEHGKTASGQNQ
+239 NEPERSKTASGQNQ
-253 FRAIT
+253 FLTIK
-258 SNQLHT
+258 
-264 ATPNQLHTATPTQLY
+264 PNQLH

-297 VYLAKAGYHVD
+297 DYLAKAGYHVD
-308 LISSVSAQK
+308 LISSVSAQE

-323 HTTACEIESRIE
+323 HTTACEIEHE
-335 CIIKRETNYNTECK
+335 IKCEIK
-349 PEREAEYEIEHEA
+349 HEIE
-362 EYRVERETEY
+362 YGVERKA
-372 RVERETECK
+372 ECE
-381 IEYKVEHEA
+381 IDYKVEHKTG
-390 EHETKQEIEHKNKYK
+390 HETKQEIERKSKYK
-405 VGRKI
+405 AGRKI
-410 AASPKNNQT
+410 AASPKSKQI

-454 VREPFATWIEL
+454 VREPFSTWIEL

-475 HEKIR
+475 R
-480 DTEHLACST
+480 NTDQPTSNT
-489 HNARII
+489 RNSRII

-502 FSAQTGIAAKPCIR
+502 FSAQTGTAAKPCIV

-532 PNAKTYCGTIRV
+532 PSAKTYCGTIRV
-544 APLADFD
+544 APLAVFD

>member
-15 DKNSR
+15 NKNSR

-46 WKVLAT
+46 WKVLAL
-52 LFDEPIP
+52 LFDEPTP
-59 ETIEEKCDLCLRH
+59 ETIEEKRDLCLRH
-72 RIALWDVLSSCDI
+72 HIALWDVVSSCDI

-105 NAAPVQAVFTTGTKA
+105 NAAPIQAVFTTGTKA
-120 GQLYKKLCEPVTSI
+120 GQLYKKLCEPATSI

-173 VLDVPEVVRLEQSI
+173 VLDVPEVVCLERSI

-212 LEQKSDYRGPECNRT
+212 FEQKSDCRESDRKITKPKESECNRT
-227 KNGEPE
+227 KHNEFGC
-233 WSETNH
+233 SETNR
-239 NEPEHGKTASGQNQ
+239 NEAERSKTASGQNQ
-253 FRAIT
+253 FPTIK
-258 SNQLHT
+258 
-264 ATPNQLHTATPTQLY
+264 PNQLH

-297 VYLAKAGYHVD
+297 DYLAKAGYHVD
-308 LISSVSAQK
+308 LISSVSAQE

-323 HTTACEIESRIE
+323 HTTACEIEHG
-335 CIIKRETNYNTECK
+335 IKC
-349 PEREAEYEIEHEA
+349 EIEHEA
-362 EYRVERETEY
+362 EY

-390 EHETKQEIEHKNKYK
+390 EHETKQEIEHKSKYK
-405 VGRKI
+405 AGRKI
-410 AASPKNNQT
+410 AASPKSKQT

-424 NPTNEEVEASLSKAD
+424 NPTNEEVKASLSKAD

-454 VREPFATWIEL
+454 VREPFCTWIEL
-465 ANQQKVREKA
+465 ANQQKAREEV
-475 HEKIR
+475 HEKLHNTDHR
-480 DTEHLACST
+480 TCSIQ
-489 HNARII
+489 NARII

-502 FSAQTGIAAKPCIR
+502 FSAQTGTAAKPCIV

-532 PNAKTYCGTIRV
+532 PSAKTYCGTIRV
-544 APLADFD
+544 APLAVFD

>member
-1 MTSTHVIHEIKPVY
+1 MTSTHVTHEIEPVY

-46 WKVLAT
+46 WKVLAL
-52 LFDEPIP
+52 LFDEPTP
-59 ETIEEKCDLCLRH
+59 ETIEEKRDLCLRH

-105 NAAPVQAVFTTGTKA
+105 NAAPIQAVFTTGTKA

-160 ALSPYLE
+160 ALSPYLDFNPE
-167 FDPKYP
+167 YP
-173 VLDVPEVVRLEQSI
+173 VLDVPEVVRLEKSI

-212 LEQKSDYRGPECNRT
+212 LDQKSDCRESDRNIAKPKESKCNGT
-227 KNGEPE
+227 KHNESGCSEINRHEPE
-233 WSETNH
+233 NS
-239 NEPEHGKTASGQNQ
+239 KTASEQNQ
-253 FRAIT
+253 FLATIPNR
-258 SNQLHT
+258 LH
-264 ATPNQLHTATPTQLY
+264 

-297 VYLAKAGYHVD
+297 DYLAKAGYHVD
-308 LISSVSAQK
+308 LISSVSAQE

-323 HTTACEIESRIE
+323 HTTACEIEHE
-335 CIIKRETNYNTECK
+335 IKC
-349 PEREAEYEIEHEA
+349 EI
-362 EYRVERETEY
+362 
-372 RVERETECK
+372 ERETECE
-381 IEYKVEHEA
+381 IECQSEHET
-390 EHETKQEIEHKNKYK
+390 EHKTKQEIERKSKDK
-405 VGRKI
+405 RGRKI
-410 AASPKNNQT
+410 AGSPKNKQT

-454 VREPFATWIEL
+454 VREPFSTWIEL
-465 ANQQKVREKA
+465 ANQQKA
-475 HEKIR
+475 HEEVR
-480 DTEHLACST
+480 DTDHLACST
-489 HNARII
+489 RNARII

-502 FSAQTGIAAKPCIR
+502 FSAQTGTAAKPCIM

-532 PNAKTYCGTIRV
+532 SSAKTYCGTIRV
-544 APLADFD
+544 APLAVFD

>member
-1 MTSTHVIHEIKPVY
+1 MTSTHVTHEIEPVY

-46 WKVLAT
+46 WKVLAL
-52 LFDEPIP
+52 LFDEPTP
-59 ETIEEKCDLCLRH
+59 ETIEEKRDLCLRH

-105 NAAPVQAVFTTGTKA
+105 NAAPIQAVFTTGTKA
-120 GQLYKKLCEPVTSI
+120 GQLYKKLCEPATSI

-146 SRVSLAELCTTYKQ
+146 SRVSLAELCTIYKQ

-167 FDPKYP
+167 FNPEYP

-194 YTLMHRAGRFLA
+194 YTLMHRAGRFLT

-212 LEQKSDYRGPECNRT
+212 LEQKSECRESDRKIT
-227 KNGEPE
+227 KPKESDR
-233 WSETNH
+233 SEINH
-239 NEPEHGKTASGQNQ
+239 NEPERSKTASGQNQ
-253 FRAIT
+253 FYT
-258 SNQLHT
+258 P
-264 ATPNQLHTATPTQLY
+264 TPNQLH

-297 VYLAKAGYHVD
+297 DYLAKAGYHVD
-308 LISSVSAQK
+308 LISSVSAQE

-323 HTTACEIESRIE
+323 HTTACEIEHE
-335 CIIKRETNYNTECK
+335 IKC
-349 PEREAEYEIEHEA
+349 EIEHEA
-362 EYRVERETEY
+362 EY

-390 EHETKQEIEHKNKYK
+390 EHETKQEIEHKSKYK
-405 VGRKI
+405 AGRKI
-410 AASPKNNQT
+410 AASPKSKQT

-454 VREPFATWIEL
+454 VREPFSTWIEL

-475 HEKIR
+475 R
-480 DTEHLACST
+480 NTDQPTSNT
-489 HNARII
+489 RNARII

-502 FSAQTGIAAKPCIR
+502 FSAQTGTAAKPCIV

-532 PNAKTYCGTIRV
+532 PSAKTYCGTIRV
-544 APLADFD
+544 APLAVFD

>member
-1 MTSTHVIHEIKPVY
+1 MTSTHVIHEIEPVY
-15 DKNSR
+15 NKNSR
-20 VLLLGTMPSPK
+20 VLLLGTIPSPK
-31 SRETGFFYGHPQNRF
+31 SRETDFFYGHPQNRF
-46 WKVLAT
+46 WKVLAL
-52 LFDEPIP
+52 LFDEPTP
-59 ETIEEKCDLCLRH
+59 ETIEEKRDLCLRH
-72 RIALWDVLSSCDI
+72 HIALWDVVSSCDI

-105 NAAPVQAVFTTGTKA
+105 NAAPIQAVFTTGTKA
-120 GQLYKKLCEPVTSI
+120 GQLYKKLCEPATSI

-160 ALSPYLE
+160 ALSPYLDFNPE
-167 FDPKYP
+167 YP

-212 LEQKSDYRGPECNRT
+212 LEQKYDCRESDRKITKPKESECNGT
-227 KNGEPE
+227 KHNG
-233 WSETNH
+233 SECSEINH
-239 NEPEHGKTASGQNQ
+239 NEPERNKTASKQNQ
-253 FRAIT
+253 FLT
-258 SNQLHT
+258 TKPNHLH
-264 ATPNQLHTATPTQLY
+264 

-297 VYLAKAGYHVD
+297 DYLAKAGYHVD
-308 LISSVSAQK
+308 LISSVSAQE

-323 HTTACEIESRIE
+323 HTTACEIEHE
-335 CIIKRETNYNTECK
+335 IKC
-349 PEREAEYEIEHEA
+349 EIEHEA
-362 EYRVERETEY
+362 EYRVERETK
-372 RVERETECK
+372 CK

-390 EHETKQEIEHKNKYK
+390 EHETKQEIEHKSKYK
-405 VGRKI
+405 TGRKI
-410 AASPKNNQT
+410 AASPKSKQT

-454 VREPFATWIEL
+454 VREPFSTWIEL

-475 HEKIR
+475 R
-480 DTEHLACST
+480 NTDQPTSNT
-489 HNARII
+489 RNARII

-502 FSAQTGIAAKPCIR
+502 FSAQTGTAAKPCIM

-532 PNAKTYCGTIRV
+532 PSAKTYCGSIRV
-544 APLADFD
+544 APLAVFD

>member
-1 MTSTHVIHEIKPVY
+1 M
-15 DKNSR
+15 
-20 VLLLGTMPSPK
+20 
-31 SRETGFFYGHPQNRF
+31 
-46 WKVLAT
+46 AT

-146 SRVSLAELCTTYKQ
+146 SRVSLDELCATYKQ
-160 ALSPYLE
+160 ALSPYVE

-212 LEQKSDYRGPECNRT
+212 LEQESECRKSDRNIAKPKESECSET
-227 KNGEPE
+227 KHNESE
-233 WSETNH
+233 WSKTNH
-239 NEPEHGKTASGQNQ
+239 NEPEHGKTTSGQNQ

-258 SNQLHT
+258 SNQLHIT
-264 ATPNQLHTATPTQLY
+264 TPNQLHTATPTQLY

-284 GHGNNGGDGWVAA
+284 GHGNNGGDGWVVAD
-297 VYLAKAGYHVD
+297 YLAKAGYHVD

-349 PEREAEYEIEHEA
+349 PEREAKCEIEHEA
-362 EYRVERETEY
+362 EYG
-372 RVERETECK
+372 VERETECK
-381 IEYKVEHEA
+381 IEYKVEHET
-390 EHETKQEIEHKNKYK
+390 EHETKQEIEHKSKYK

-480 DTEHLACST
+480 DAEHLACST

-502 FSAQTGIAAKPCIR
+502 FSAQTGTAAKPCIR